1 MLDSASSTQSG
12 SLRTNQ
18 RRNAAAAIR
27 HAMRSAVSTACPRS
41 FQCLLLF
48 KATLSLLALIT
59 AFRDRV
65 HPPPTIDPPAWC
77 FVEACGVGG
86 HG

>member
-1 MLDSASSTQSG
+1 
-12 SLRTNQ
+12 
-18 RRNAAAAIR
+18 
-27 HAMRSAVSTACPRS
+27 
-41 FQCLLLF
+41 LF